1 MEGFLSKFHN
11 ISTGSSHLFP
21 RLARYPS
28 YMKKFPS
35 RGLVALGITVT
46 LIVTAPLAA
55 YADKSPRSQNTSAQ
69 RQYQQHEKTYKE
81 ARKAIET
88 SFQAAI
94 SIARSTY
101 SQAIAAATTSAQ
113 RSAAKQA
120 LGVAIIQAA
129 AFRSQALITLGKP
142 PLKLA

>member
-21 RLARYPS
+21 RLAQYAS

-35 RGLVALGITVT
+35 RGLVALGITVS
-46 LIVTAPLAA
+46 LIVAAPLAA

-69 RQYQQHEKTYKE
+69 RQYQQQKTYKD

-88 SFQAAI
+88 SFQVAV

-101 SQAIAAATTSAQ
+101 SRALAAATTSAQ

-120 LGVAIIQAA
+120 LGAAIIQAA
-129 AFRSQALITLGKP
+129 ALRSHALITLGKP

>member
-1 MEGFLSKFHN
+1 
-11 ISTGSSHLFP
+11 
-21 RLARYPS
+21 
-28 YMKKFPS
+28 MKKFPS
-35 RGLVALGITVT
+35 RGLVALGITVS
-46 LIVTAPLAA
+46 LIVAAPLAA

-69 RQYQQHEKTYKE
+69 RQYQQQKTYKD

-88 SFQAAI
+88 SFQVAV

-101 SQAIAAATTSAQ
+101 SRALAAATTSAQ

-120 LGVAIIQAA
+120 LGAAIIQAA
-129 AFRSQALITLGKP
+129 ALRSHALITLGKP